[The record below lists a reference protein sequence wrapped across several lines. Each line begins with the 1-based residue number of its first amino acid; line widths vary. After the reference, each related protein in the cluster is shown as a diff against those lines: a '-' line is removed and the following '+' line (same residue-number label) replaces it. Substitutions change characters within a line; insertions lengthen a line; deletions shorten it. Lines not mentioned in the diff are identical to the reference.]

1 MMRQLYTTATEAMQV
16 AFELSKLLGR
26 PVWRHMTCNKYGA
39 PLWVVSLH
47 KDPQIALQE
56 LAATIH

>member
-1 MMRQLYTTATEAMQV
+1 MMRQLYTTAIEAMQV

-39 PLWVVSLH
+39 PLMGGVA
-47 KDPQIALQE
+47 I
-56 LAATIH
+56 

>member
-26 PVWRHMTCNKYGA
+26 PVWRHMMRNKYGMS
-39 PLWVVSLH
+39 LWVVSLH

-56 LAATIH
+56 LTAIAH